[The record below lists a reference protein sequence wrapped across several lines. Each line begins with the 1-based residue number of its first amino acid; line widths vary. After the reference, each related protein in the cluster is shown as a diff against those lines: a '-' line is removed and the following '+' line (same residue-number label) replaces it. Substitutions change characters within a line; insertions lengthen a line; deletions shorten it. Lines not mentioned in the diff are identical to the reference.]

1 VPSRRQGRATLDD
14 VVELLR
20 GIGTILMA
28 IDAKLERLLSGDGG
42 DEDEEP
48 GP

>member
-1 VPSRRQGRATLDD
+1 VFGRRERATLDD

-28 IDAKLERLLSGDGG
+28 IDAKLARIVQENGE
-42 DEDEEP
+42 DEDEEEA
-48 GP
+48 GS